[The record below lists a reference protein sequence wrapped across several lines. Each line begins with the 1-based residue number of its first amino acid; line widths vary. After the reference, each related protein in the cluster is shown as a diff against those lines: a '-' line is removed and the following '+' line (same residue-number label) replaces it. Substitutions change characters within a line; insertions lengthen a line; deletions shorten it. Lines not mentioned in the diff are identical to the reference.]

1 MAGVA
6 TDPIMAITAI
16 KPRRSVEVSFIRG
29 GGGRQERESAAHYNE
44 NTTGSSV

>member
-16 KPRRSVEVSFIRG
+16 RPRRSIEVSFIQG
-29 GGGRQERESAAHYNE
+29 VGKQERESAAHYNG
-44 NTTGSSV
+44 NATGSLV